1 MKVNENDIIKIIEE
15 ADVLTEEVDTLIKDI
30 PLVEQGIDS
39 LDIVNI
45 YLLIEEKLE
54 VKIPDEDLDK
64 VKSIKEIIEYINSK

>member
-64 VKSIKEIIEYINSK
+64 VKSIKQIIEYINNK